1 MIERAGSSW
10 VLVLSLLMGALI
22 YELRIASQAKNTFS
36 VLIRNESVL
45 YKFRMSSTRA
55 KILQEWIDAGLSK
68 PDKSNTRLA
77 EILGIPQSRV
87 SEMRRGKRL
96 LKSTELQSI
105 ADYIDEPVPDGVV
118 TGSAALG
125 TVPLV
130 GFVGAG
136 AQIFAID
143 DHAKGGGLEEV
154 ERPEGA
160 SSSTVAVRVRGDSM
174 RPAYKNGD
182 LLYYDA
188 QSIGD
193 LDHLIG
199 SDCIA
204 YLSDGR
210 TLVKEIRKNSS
221 GYWLHSHNADPLIDI
236 DIEWAAK
243 VKWVLK
249 G

>member
-143 DHAKGGGLEEV
+143 DHAKGGGLEE
-154 ERPEGA
+154 GA